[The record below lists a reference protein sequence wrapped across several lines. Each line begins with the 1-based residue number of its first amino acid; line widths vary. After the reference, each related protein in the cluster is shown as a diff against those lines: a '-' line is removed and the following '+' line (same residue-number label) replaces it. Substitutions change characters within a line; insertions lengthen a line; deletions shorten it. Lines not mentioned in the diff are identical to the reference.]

1 MIVSRKTASSCQE
14 QGGFSIGHFVS
25 AITHILAKK
34 TIVKKSYFV
43 IWVIPL
49 SGSSFNRLSFTMA
62 PLVSYHKMMPVHSRA
77 AMNFSISLH
86 AKSLALTG
94 RGFFDE

>member
-14 QGGFSIGHFVS
+14 QGGFSIGHLVS

-49 SGSSFNRLSFTMA
+49 SGNAIKLSGRTFLA
-62 PLVSYHKMMPVHSRA
+62 PH
-77 AMNFSISLH
+77 
-86 AKSLALTG
+86 
-94 RGFFDE
+94 RGSCPEG